1 MTQQKL
7 KRFHVKRIYSTLL
20 LSYGALLAAPFIAV
34 FLLLSFWKNSTE
46 NYYSEIMKNDL
57 TEGRMA
63 FEKQLDIMC
72 AGAFS
77 VSNDSD
83 LKWVYFLDGLK
94 DGDNNI
100 AALIRCND
108 MLRQTF
114 ADSEHYQN
122 YSVIMKNEL
131 IFRKSGMVVGDKFFY
146 DNYCTYQ
153 NTDFETW
160 RKQSFE
166 ADTWQ
171 LFPLEEIDTGEETL
185 QAMTFS
191 YPVRNYIQ
199 QEQEANAVV
208 QFLLSKE
215 NLEQMFGQ
223 LLSRQGGILIYDAED
238 RLLASLG
245 KINADGDDPE
255 NTDLFLSEATGEDIR
270 QIKWNVTDCLVVN
283 QTSEENGMHFAAV
296 LPMAVVMQDFQ
307 RIRRAAWLILFT
319 GAVLEIGLGCCFALR
334 YSKPIHNLI
343 DNMQGFFMLEDREIH
358 KTENISEY
366 EYLEKG
372 VHALLDDYQSLNA
385 MLQEKTVKERR
396 NFLTLLM
403 NGEFDTEL
411 NIIEEAAH
419 AGIRLVQ
426 KDYYALVF
434 GSEEGEKLLS
444 AAKKCA
450 ETETEQIWYPVDP
463 THVALLQYCTEE
475 NPMEP
480 LLVGEQTAEKL
491 KQLGAEEVY
500 VGIGSCYTEKREIV
514 FSYQQALYCSD
525 KGKIEKQNVVEYS
538 RELWKRN
545 MPWYPLEMEEK
556 LQVAT
561 KNGNSEQVKEI
572 FIKIREENLGKIHLS
587 ANGGKVVISGITSTL
602 IRMCNNMAE
611 SMETEQ
617 LLEKVQ
623 TEQSFPKALEVLE
636 TQFLR
641 LCEENYHSRSRKS
654 EIYYQKLEE
663 YLEKNYGNPSLGVP
677 MVAEEFGLSENYF
690 SIFFKETMGKS
701 FSSYLE
707 KLRLEKAKKLIAEG
721 KWDMETIAQMVGYG
735 SSATFRRAFKRAYGI
750 APSAWK
756 E

>member
-1 MTQQKL
+1 
-7 KRFHVKRIYSTLL
+7 
-20 LSYGALLAAPFIAV
+20 
-34 FLLLSFWKNSTE
+34 
-46 NYYSEIMKNDL
+46 
-57 TEGRMA
+57 
-63 FEKQLDIMC
+63 
-72 AGAFS
+72 
-77 VSNDSD
+77 
-83 LKWVYFLDGLK
+83 
-94 DGDNNI
+94 
-100 AALIRCND
+100 
-108 MLRQTF
+108 
-114 ADSEHYQN
+114 
-122 YSVIMKNEL
+122 
-131 IFRKSGMVVGDKFFY
+131 MVVGDKFFY

-166 ADTWQ
+166 SNTWQ
-171 LFPLEEIDTGEETL
+171 LFPLEEIDTGERTF

-199 QEQEANAVV
+199 QEPEANAVV

-255 NTDLFLSEATGEDIR
+255 NT
-270 QIKWNVTDCLVVN
+270 
-283 QTSEENGMHFAAV
+283 HFAAV

-426 KDYYALVF
+426 KDYYVLVF

-525 KGKIEKQNVVEYS
+525 KGKIITGCYK
-538 RELWKRN
+538 KR
-545 MPWYPLEMEEK
+545 
-556 LQVAT
+556 
-561 KNGNSEQVKEI
+561 
-572 FIKIREENLGKIHLS
+572 
-587 ANGGKVVISGITSTL
+587 
-602 IRMCNNMAE
+602 
-611 SMETEQ
+611 
-617 LLEKVQ
+617 
-623 TEQSFPKALEVLE
+623 
-636 TQFLR
+636 
-641 LCEENYHSRSRKS
+641 
-654 EIYYQKLEE
+654 
-663 YLEKNYGNPSLGVP
+663 
-677 MVAEEFGLSENYF
+677 
-690 SIFFKETMGKS
+690 
-701 FSSYLE
+701 
-707 KLRLEKAKKLIAEG
+707 
-721 KWDMETIAQMVGYG
+721 
-735 SSATFRRAFKRAYGI
+735 
-750 APSAWK
+750 
-756 E
+756 

>member
-1 MTQQKL
+1 MTRQKL

-166 ADTWQ
+166 SNTWQ
-171 LFPLEEIDTGEETL
+171 LFPLEEIDTGERTF

-199 QEQEANAVV
+199 QEPEANAVV

-270 QIKWNVTDCLVVN
+270 QIKWNGTDCLVVN

-343 DNMQGFFMLEDREIH
+343 DNMQGFFMLW
-358 KTENISEY
+358 KTE
-366 EYLEKG
+366 K
-372 VHALLDDYQSLNA
+372 
-385 MLQEKTVKERR
+385 
-396 NFLTLLM
+396 
-403 NGEFDTEL
+403 
-411 NIIEEAAH
+411 
-419 AGIRLVQ
+419 
-426 KDYYALVF
+426 
-434 GSEEGEKLLS
+434 
-444 AAKKCA
+444 
-450 ETETEQIWYPVDP
+450 
-463 THVALLQYCTEE
+463 
-475 NPMEP
+475 
-480 LLVGEQTAEKL
+480 
-491 KQLGAEEVY
+491 
-500 VGIGSCYTEKREIV
+500 
-514 FSYQQALYCSD
+514 
-525 KGKIEKQNVVEYS
+525 
-538 RELWKRN
+538 
-545 MPWYPLEMEEK
+545 
-556 LQVAT
+556 
-561 KNGNSEQVKEI
+561 
-572 FIKIREENLGKIHLS
+572 FIKRKIFQSMNIWRREFMPCWMI
-587 ANGGKVVISGITSTL
+587 ISL
-602 IRMCNNMAE
+602 
-611 SMETEQ
+611 
-617 LLEKVQ
+617 
-623 TEQSFPKALEVLE
+623 
-636 TQFLR
+636 
-641 LCEENYHSRSRKS
+641 
-654 EIYYQKLEE
+654 
-663 YLEKNYGNPSLGVP
+663 
-677 MVAEEFGLSENYF
+677 
-690 SIFFKETMGKS
+690 
-701 FSSYLE
+701 
-707 KLRLEKAKKLIAEG
+707 
-721 KWDMETIAQMVGYG
+721 
-735 SSATFRRAFKRAYGI
+735 
-750 APSAWK
+750 
-756 E
+756 

>member
-1 MTQQKL
+1 MFESPDIFWTMRKMRSITIRMTRQKL

-166 ADTWQ
+166 SNTWQ
-171 LFPLEEIDTGEETL
+171 LFPLEEIDTGERTF

-199 QEQEANAVV
+199 QEPEANAVV

-223 LLSRQGGILIYDAED
+223 LLSRQGGILIYGAED

-270 QIKWNVTDCLVVN
+270 QIKWNGTDCLVVN

-296 LPMAVVMQDFQ
+296 LPMAVVMQNFQ

-372 VHALLDDYQSLNA
+372 VHALFDDYQSLNA

-426 KDYYALVF
+426 KDYYVLVF

-480 LLVGEQTAEKL
+480 LLVGGQHQQSTHIVSFPGGIPGYTGSFYQKRPEEYRNPSQEGAVGRSGRGASRAYPPQTA
-491 KQLGAEEVY
+491 QRHN
-500 VGIGSCYTEKREIV
+500 T
-514 FSYQQALYCSD
+514 
-525 KGKIEKQNVVEYS
+525 
-538 RELWKRN
+538 
-545 MPWYPLEMEEK
+545 M
-556 LQVAT
+556 
-561 KNGNSEQVKEI
+561 
-572 FIKIREENLGKIHLS
+572 
-587 ANGGKVVISGITSTL
+587 
-602 IRMCNNMAE
+602 
-611 SMETEQ
+611 
-617 LLEKVQ
+617 
-623 TEQSFPKALEVLE
+623 
-636 TQFLR
+636 LR
-641 LCEENYHSRSRKS
+641 AMFN
-654 EIYYQKLEE
+654 
-663 YLEKNYGNPSLGVP
+663 
-677 MVAEEFGLSENYF
+677 A
-690 SIFFKETMGKS
+690 
-701 FSSYLE
+701 
-707 KLRLEKAKKLIAEG
+707 AKDASPE
-721 KWDMETIAQMVGYG
+721 
-735 SSATFRRAFKRAYGI
+735 R
-750 APSAWK
+750 
-756 E
+756 

>member
-255 NTDLFLSEATGEDIR
+255 NTDLFLSETTGEDIR
-270 QIKWNVTDCLVVN
+270 QIKWNGTDCLVVN

-372 VHALLDDYQSLNA
+372 VHALLDYYQSLNA

-426 KDYYALVF
+426 KDYYVLVF

-556 LQVAT
+556 LQAAT

-623 TEQSFPKALEVLE
+623 TE
-636 TQFLR
+636 
-641 LCEENYHSRSRKS
+641 
-654 EIYYQKLEE
+654 
-663 YLEKNYGNPSLGVP
+663 
-677 MVAEEFGLSENYF
+677 
-690 SIFFKETMGKS
+690 
-701 FSSYLE
+701 
-707 KLRLEKAKKLIAEG
+707 
-721 KWDMETIAQMVGYG
+721 
-735 SSATFRRAFKRAYGI
+735 
-750 APSAWK
+750 
-756 E
+756 

>member
-1 MTQQKL
+1 MTRQKL

-166 ADTWQ
+166 SNTWQ
-171 LFPLEEIDTGEETL
+171 LFPLEEIDTGERTF

-199 QEQEANAVV
+199 QEPEA
-208 QFLLSKE
+208 
-215 NLEQMFGQ
+215 
-223 LLSRQGGILIYDAED
+223 
-238 RLLASLG
+238 
-245 KINADGDDPE
+245 
-255 NTDLFLSEATGEDIR
+255 
-270 QIKWNVTDCLVVN
+270 
-283 QTSEENGMHFAAV
+283 NGMHFAAV

-426 KDYYALVF
+426 KDYYVLVF

-556 LQVAT
+556 LQAAT